1 MRIKF
6 DQRTKKASFKLGYTM
21 KDTFA
26 NLNRMY
32 VGKNK
37 KFVRRSADEG
47 NKIKRVAPSTF
58 ILFNWVNVRVFS
70 LPLVKTSLWILYASI
85 R

>member
-37 KFVRRSADEG
+37 QVCETFRQRQQ
-47 NKIKRVAPSTF
+47 NKTGSSIYFYAIQLGKCAS
-58 ILFNWVNVRVFS
+58 LFT
-70 LPLVKTSLWILYASI
+70 PTC
-85 R
+85 

>member
-37 KFVRRSADEG
+37 KFVRRSTKD
-47 NKIKRVAPSTF
+47 NKIKNEELHLL
-58 ILFNWVNVRVFS
+58 LF
-70 LPLVKTSLWILYASI
+70 YSI
-85 R
+85 G